1 MLLSKTSSQI
11 FTLFFLVL
19 LIGTMA
25 YLDSFQAKNTETGSF
40 PMAAEEEAETVA
52 KEQPLFTVYEDK
64 KIASE
69 EKDGYWVETYQEF
82 EILKDADGK
91 TVEVKPTENYSYLK
105 YRVD

>member
-1 MLLSKTSSQI
+1 MLLSKTSSKI

-25 YLDSFQAKNTETGSF
+25 YLDSSQARNSEIGSF
-40 PMAAEEEAETVA
+40 PVAAEEEEATSA
-52 KEQPLFTVYEDK
+52 KEQPLFTVLEEK

-69 EKDGYWVETYQEF
+69 VKDGYRVETYQEF
-82 EILKDADGK
+82 EVLKDADGK

-105 YRVD
+105 YKVE

>member
-1 MLLSKTSSQI
+1 VLLSKTSSQI

-19 LIGTMA
+19 LIGMMA
-25 YLDSFQAKNTETGSF
+25 FLDSFQARNIETGSF
-40 PMAAEEEAETVA
+40 PMAAEEAETAA